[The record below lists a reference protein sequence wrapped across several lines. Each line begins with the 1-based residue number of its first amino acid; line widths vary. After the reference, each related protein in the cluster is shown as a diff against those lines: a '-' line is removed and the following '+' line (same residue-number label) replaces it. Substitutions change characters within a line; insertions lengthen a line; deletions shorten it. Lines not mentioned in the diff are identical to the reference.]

1 MAQFLAR
8 LWTHL
13 IFSTKERYPFLS
25 DPSVRTDMQAY
36 LGTVLRTHD
45 CATLV
50 VGGTADHVHALFAL
64 SRNYSIANI
73 VKEVKRTSS
82 SWIKTV
88 DRRHSKFRWQSGYGA
103 FSVSQSHVAQ
113 VRSYIMRQEQHHR
126 RKTFQDEFRVFLK
139 KYEIEYDERY
149 VWD

>member
-1 MAQFLAR
+1 M
-8 LWTHL
+8 
-13 IFSTKERYPFLS
+13 
-25 DPSVRTDMQAY
+25 
-36 LGTVLRTHD
+36 
-45 CATLV
+45 
-50 VGGTADHVHALFAL
+50 GGTADHVHALFAL

-126 RKTFQDEFRVFLK
+126 RKTFQDEFRAFLK